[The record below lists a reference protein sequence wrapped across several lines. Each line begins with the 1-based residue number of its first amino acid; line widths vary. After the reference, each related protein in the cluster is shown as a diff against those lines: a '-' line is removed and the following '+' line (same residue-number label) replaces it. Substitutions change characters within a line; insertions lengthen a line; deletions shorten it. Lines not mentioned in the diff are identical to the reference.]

1 MVDWGS
7 FLCRVLQYQH
17 TRAVIPPLQ
26 YEPRPSLIRKRYPLS
41 LVLDGLTTLGDA
53 RKEGLTVLVDVQ
65 VGDDQVGGGQTD
77 GDGLAVGL
85 LADDTLNV
93 NDVLQTV
100 DGGDAALTALLGTT
114 GNGDG
119 VVNAEGNSADL

>member
-1 MVDWGS
+1 MVDWGP

-26 YEPRPSLIRKRYPLS
+26 CEPRPSLIRKRYPLS

-53 RKEGLTVLVDVQ
+53 RKEGLAVLVDVQ
-65 VGDDQVGGGQTD
+65 VGDDQVGGRQTD

-93 NDVLQTV
+93 NDVLKTV

>member
-1 MVDWGS
+1 
-7 FLCRVLQYQH
+7 
-17 TRAVIPPLQ
+17 LQ

-85 LADDTLNV
+85 LADNTLNV

-100 DGGDAALTALLGTT
+100 DGGDTALTALLGTT

>member
-1 MVDWGS
+1 M
-7 FLCRVLQYQH
+7 
-17 TRAVIPPLQ
+17 Q
-26 YEPRPSLIRKRYPLS
+26 YEPRPSLISKRYPLS

-100 DGGDAALTALLGTT
+100 DGGDATLTTLLGAT

-119 VVNAEGNSADL
+119 VVNAEGNGADLWSITLLEFVVLRENPFNFQLGL